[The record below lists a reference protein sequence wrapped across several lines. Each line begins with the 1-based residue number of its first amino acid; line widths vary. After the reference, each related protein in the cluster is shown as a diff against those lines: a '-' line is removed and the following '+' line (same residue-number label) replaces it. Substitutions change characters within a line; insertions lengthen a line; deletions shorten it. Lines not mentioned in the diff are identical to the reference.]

1 LLESFDIIIIG
12 AGHAGIEA
20 ARAASSLG
28 CSVGIMVIDASRTGA
43 MACNPSVGGPAK
55 GHLTKE
61 IDALG
66 GIQAIAADRCATHR
80 RMLNTS
86 KGPAVRALRVQV
98 DKAAYQK
105 FMYDAINSLPGVEL
119 IAKEAEEIIVGG
131 DGVAGVRTADGEYG
145 CIAVILAT
153 GTFLRGEIHIGEK
166 RFPSGRL
173 GEPGAW
179 KLSDSLEKAGINLK
193 RLKTGTTPR
202 VHKDSIDLSECD
214 LQRDE
219 PGLVFSSV
227 PQAFEP
233 IGHLPCY
240 ITRTTAE
247 TKAVIDANIHR
258 SALFSGAI
266 KGTGPRYCPSIED
279 KFVKF
284 PDRVRHPVFLE
295 YEGIDSPSV
304 YLQGLSTS
312 LPEDVQVQYVR
323 TIPGLSHAEI
333 IQPGYAIEY
342 DYIDPS
348 GMPPTL
354 ERPELPGLYAAGQI
368 NGTSGYEEAGAQGLI
383 AGANAALK
391 ILGREPFILS
401 RDQAY
406 IGVLIDDLITKGT
419 VEPYRMFTSRCE
431 FRLLLRYDNADLRLT
446 PVGRDVGLVD
456 DERWVAFQNR
466 KKRLDDARSILDRT
480 FIDNEKIGVEL
491 EEKTVRSLSEW
502 LRQPALGVDDF
513 LRLGLIHPDLDIED
527 KVAIESDLKY
537 EGYIKRQTDEVAR
550 VSRMEN
556 FRIPD
561 SVDYDIV
568 LGLSHEGREK
578 LKRIKPRTIGQAGR
592 ISGLTPADLAL
603 MVVHLKRMGLSL

>member
-1 LLESFDIIIIG
+1 MRQSYDIIIIG

-20 ARAASSLG
+20 ARAASALG
-28 CSVGIMVIDASRTGA
+28 CNAAIMVIDPSRTGA

-55 GHLTKE
+55 GHLTRE

-105 FMYDAINSLPGVEL
+105 FMFNAINSMPGVEL
-119 IAKEAEEIIVGG
+119 IAEEAEEIIVG
-131 DGVAGVRTADGEYG
+131 DQGVAGVATAAGKYA
-145 CIAVILAT
+145 CKAVILAT

-173 GEPGAW
+173 GEPAAW
-179 KLSDSLEKAGINLK
+179 KLSGSLEKARIELK

-202 VHKDSIDLSECD
+202 VHKGSIDLSKCD

-219 PGLVFSSV
+219 PGLLFSSL
-227 PQAFEP
+227 PHASEP

-240 ITRTTAE
+240 ITHTNAD
-247 TKAVIDANIHR
+247 TKAVIEANIHR

-284 PDRVRHPVFLE
+284 PDRVSHPVFLE
-295 YEGIDSPSV
+295 YEGMETPSV

-323 TIPGLSHAEI
+323 TIPGLEQAEI
-333 IQPGYAIEY
+333 LQPGYAIEY
-342 DYIDPS
+342 DYIDPL

-354 ERPELPGLYAAGQI
+354 ERPELPGLYVAGQI
-368 NGTSGYEEAGAQGLI
+368 NGTSGYEEAGAQGLM
-383 AGANAALK
+383 AGTNAALK
-391 ILGREPFILS
+391 ILNREPFVLS

-406 IGVLIDDLITKGT
+406 IGVLVDDLITKGT

-446 PVGRDVGLVD
+446 PTGRDIGLVE
-456 DERWVAFQNR
+456 DERWTAFQNR
-466 KKRLDDARSILDRT
+466 KRRLEDARSILDRT
-480 FIDNEKIGVEL
+480 FIDNEKIGIAL
-491 EEKTVRSLSEW
+491 EEKTVRNLSEW
-502 LRQPALGVDDF
+502 LRQPRLGIDDF
-513 LRLGLIHPDLDIED
+513 LRLGLIHTDLDSED
-527 KVAIESDLKY
+527 KVTIESDLKY
-537 EGYIKRQTDEVAR
+537 DGYMKRQLDEIAR
-550 VSRMEN
+550 VSRMED
-556 FRIPD
+556 FRIPEN
-561 SVDYDIV
+561 VDYDIV

-578 LKRIKPRTIGQAGR
+578 LKRVRPRTIGQAGR
-592 ISGLTPADLAL
+592 ISGLSPADLAL